1 MPRFSR
7 VAVAF
12 TALTAAYLLPSC
24 NPSGGVEQISETR
37 TLTAPKEAPKEDV
50 SSAQRFGMTA
60 QPARQAMAPAPMF
73 SFKTP
78 EGWEELPAKEFRPI
92 NLRPAGDPKAE
103 CYVSS
108 FGGSGGGLTENVNRW
123 RKQMKLEPVDEA
135 AVAALPKK
143 PLLGGEA
150 TFVEL
155 DGNYGGMG
163 GDQDNPDFKMVGL
176 IMAQGGSAVFIKFTG
191 PKALVDQE
199 KPKFEEFC
207 ASITAAPTADPHG
220 GMAAGGPVSGSDSP
234 NLPEGHP
241 SIGKAMPGASMPTAD
256 ATKLSWTAPEG
267 WVQSEMRA
275 MREVTFTL
283 GPDSKTECYVSRLLN
298 RGGGLENNINRW
310 AGQMGHEPL
319 SADAIA
325 ALPKIKVLGNDCP
338 VVELKGTYTDMG
350 GAAHPD
356 SLLLG
361 AISEVGTDAYFI
373 KMVGPAADVEAHKA
387 KFSAFCESLKL

>member
-1 MPRFSR
+1 MPSFSR

-12 TALTAAYLLPSC
+12 TALYAGFLLPSC
-24 NPSGGVEQISETR
+24 SQSGGVEQISETR

-60 QPARQAMAPAPMF
+60 QPARQAMASAPAF

-78 EGWEELPAKEFRPI
+78 EGWEELPTKEFRPI

-123 RKQMKLEPVDEA
+123 RKQMKLDPVDEA

-150 TFVEL
+150 TYVEL
-155 DGNYGGMG
+155 DGNYGGMS

-176 IMAQGGSAVFIKFTG
+176 ILSQGGSAVFIKFTG
-191 PKALVDQE
+191 PKALVEQE
-199 KPKFEEFC
+199 KAKFEEFC
-207 ASITAAPTADPHG
+207 ASIAPAEDPHA
-220 GMAAGGPVSGSDSP
+220 GMAAAGAASGPDTS

-241 SIGKAMPGASMPTAD
+241 PVGTAMPGADMPPEE

-267 WVQSEMRA
+267 WVQSESRA

-310 AGQMGHEPL
+310 AGQMGLGPL

-338 VVELKGTYTDMG
+338 VVELKGAYTDMS
-350 GAAHPD
+350 GAEHAD

-373 KMVGPAADVEAHKA
+373 KMVGPAAEVEAQKA
-387 KFSAFCESLKL
+387 NFSAFCESLKL